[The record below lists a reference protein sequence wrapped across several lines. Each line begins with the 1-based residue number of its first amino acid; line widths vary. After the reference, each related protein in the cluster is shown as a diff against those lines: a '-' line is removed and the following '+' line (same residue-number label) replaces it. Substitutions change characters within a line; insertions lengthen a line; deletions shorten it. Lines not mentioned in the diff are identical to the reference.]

1 MWIVRLALRRPYTFV
16 VMALLIAIL
25 GGLSIAT
32 MPVDIF
38 PYIDIPIVSVV
49 WQYNGLSPEEME
61 SRIVTNFERSLT
73 ANVVGIEHIES
84 QSHQS
89 IAVVR
94 VFFHPTVQVDL
105 ALSQIV
111 TQCQV
116 QVRNMPPGTYPPQV
130 LKYDAASVPIL
141 QLGLSSQT
149 LKEQE
154 IFDLGNNFIRTPLA
168 TVQGANVSYPF
179 GGKQRQIMVDLNL
192 DELYAKRL
200 SPIDVSNSLNLQNL
214 IVPAGTAKFAGTEY
228 PVRMNSSLPSIE
240 EFNNLPI
247 KTVNGATI
255 YMKDVATV
263 HDGFVPQTNIVRT
276 NGARGVL
283 LTVTRNGRA
292 STLAVVNAVKDTLPR
307 VMTTVTQDLKLA
319 VFGDQSLFVRAA
331 IGGVLRETLIA
342 ALLTGLVI
350 LLFLGSWRST
360 LIVCLSIPLSILT
373 SICILSLLGQT
384 INVMTLGGLALAVGI
399 LVDDATVEIENT
411 HRNLAMRKPLV
422 RAVLDGASQI
432 AVPTFVSTL
441 SICIVFVPVLLLTGT
456 AQYLFTPLAMAVVFA
471 MMASYLLSRTLVPT
485 MVHHLLRSEVAVYQA
500 GGHGGRGI
508 LWTLHRGVNGVFERL
523 RYRYMG
529 LLHLSLERR
538 APVLIGFMVVSLG
551 SLLLVSMIGRDFFP
565 DVDAGTLRLHVRA
578 PAGTRIE
585 ETELR
590 FADVEQEIRDI
601 IPAGELETILDN
613 IGIPNA
619 WGSLAQ
625 GDVPNIAATDGE
637 ILISLNRERHGPVR
651 EHEVRLRQRL
661 REKFPDMVFFFEPA
675 NITNQILNFGLPA
688 PIDLQVVGANAVA
701 NYGIAQRLREEVA
714 AIPGAADVH
723 IHQVYEQPQLNLT
736 VDRVK
741 AGQMG
746 LTQRDVT
753 SSMLISLSGN
763 NQVAPSFWLNPANG
777 ISYNVGVQTSQY
789 RLDSLDQLLRTPV
802 TAASSSVSETTAG
815 SLAGA
820 SGTGNASVGSS
831 PSGASQAYG
840 NPGAMTN
847 GSAQLLSNLVDVR
860 RSYGPVIIN
869 HYNVAPVF
877 DVYSNVDRRDLGS
890 VGAEVE
896 KILQRQRA
904 NLPRGTTL
912 TLRGEYE
919 TMRTSFFRL
928 GLGILFAV
936 VLVYLLMAVNFQ
948 SWLDPFI
955 ILTALPGAM
964 AGILWM
970 LFVTRT
976 TLSVPSLVGSIMSI
990 GVATANSI
998 LLVTFANDERAS
1010 IPHAREAM
1018 LAAGYARLR
1027 PVLMTAAAMI
1037 LGMLPMAL
1045 ALGEGGE
1052 QNAPLGRAV
1061 IGGLLGATVTTLF
1074 IVPIIYSYLREKPPA
1089 NQERRLE
1096 AEEAAEVEEELSR
1109 LVPELASAGSSGGP
1123 RR

>member
-508 LWTLHRGVNGVFERL
+508 LWTLHRGVNGLFERL

-701 NYGIAQRLREEVA
+701 NYGIAQRLRQEVA

-802 TAASSSVSETTAG
+802 TAASNSVSETTAG

-840 NPGAMTN
+840 NPGAMTS

-896 KILQRQRA
+896 KILQKERT

-1018 LAAGYARLR
+1018 LSAGYARLR

-1109 LVPELASAGSSGGP
+1109 LVPELVSAGSSGGP

>member
-16 VMALLIAIL
+16 VMAVLIAIL
-25 GGLSIAT
+25 GGTAIAT

-38 PYIDIPIVSVV
+38 PYIDLPVVSIV

-61 SRIVTNFERSLT
+61 SRIVTNFERGLT

-89 IAVVR
+89 VSVVR
-94 VFFHPTVQVDL
+94 VYFHPNVQVDL
-105 ALSQIV
+105 AISQIV

-116 QVRNMPPGTYPPQV
+116 QVRNMPPGTFPPQV

-141 QLGLSSQT
+141 QLGLSSST

-168 TVQGANVSYPF
+168 TVQGATVSYPF
-179 GGKQRQIMVDLNL
+179 GGKQRQIMVDLDL

-200 SPIDVSNSLNLQNL
+200 SPIDVSNALNLQNL
-214 IVPAGTAKFAGTEY
+214 IVPAGTTKFAGTEY
-228 PVRMNSSLPSIE
+228 PVRLNSSLPTVAA
-240 EFNNLPI
+240 FNDLPI
-247 KTVNGATI
+247 KAVNGATI

-276 NGARGVL
+276 NGSRGVL

-292 STLAVVNAVKDTLPR
+292 STLAIVNAVKAALPR
-307 VMTTVTQDLKLA
+307 VMTTVTEDVKLS
-319 VFGDQSLFVRAA
+319 VFGDQSLFVRSA
-331 IGGVLRETLIA
+331 IGGVVRETLIA
-342 ALLTGLVI
+342 AALTGGVI

-360 LIVCLSIPLSILT
+360 LIVCISIPLSILT
-373 SICILSLLGQT
+373 SISLLSLLGQT

-411 HRNLAMRKPLV
+411 HRNLGMGKPLV

-485 MVHHLLRSEVAVYQA
+485 MVHHLLRSEVEVYRA
-500 GGHGGRGI
+500 GGHGGQGVI
-508 LWTLHRGVNGVFERL
+508 WTLHRGMNALFERL
-523 RYRYMG
+523 RDRYLG
-529 LLHLSLERR
+529 LLTVALEHRGV
-538 APVLIGFMVVSLG
+538 VLLGFLAFSLG
-551 SLLLVSMIGRDFFP
+551 SLMLAGLVGRDFFP
-565 DVDAGTLRLHVRA
+565 DVDAGTLRLHARM

-585 ETELR
+585 QTELR
-590 FADVEQEIRDI
+590 FADIEQEIRRTL
-601 IPAGELETILDN
+601 PAHEIDTILDN

-619 WGSLAQ
+619 WSSLAQ

-637 ILISLNRERHGPVR
+637 ILISLARERHGPVR
-651 EHEVRLRQRL
+651 DYEVLLRKRLNQV
-661 REKFPDMVFFFEPA
+661 FPDMVFFFEPS

-688 PIDLQVVGANAVA
+688 PIDLQVVGTNAAA
-701 NYGIAQRLREEVA
+701 NYKVAQRIRDRVGR
-714 AIPGAADVH
+714 IPGAADVH
-723 IHQVYEQPQLNLT
+723 IHQVFEQPQLNLN

-741 AGQMG
+741 AGQLG

-777 ISYNVGVQTSQY
+777 VSYNVGVQTSQY
-789 RLDSLDQLLRTPV
+789 RIDSLDDLLRTPV
-802 TAASSSVSETTAG
+802 TAPSNSVFETTAAPLSG
-815 SLAGA
+815 TAGA
-820 SGTGNASVGSS
+820 GNASVGAS

-840 NPGAMTN
+840 NPGAVTT
-847 GSAQLLSNLVDVR
+847 GAAQLLSNLVDVK
-860 RSYGPVIIN
+860 RSYGPVVIN

-890 VGAEVE
+890 VGRAVE
-896 KILQRQRA
+896 TIVQEEQTS
-904 NLPRGTTL
+904 LPRGTTL

-919 TMRTSFFRL
+919 TMKSSFFRL
-928 GLGILFAV
+928 GLGIVFAV

-976 TLSVPSLVGSIMSI
+976 TLSVPSLMGSIMSI

-998 LLVTFANDERAS
+998 LLVTFANDERVL
-1010 IPHAREAM
+1010 IPSAREAM
-1018 LAAGYARLR
+1018 LSAGFARLR
-1027 PVLMTAAAMI
+1027 PVLMTAAAML

-1045 ALGEGGE
+1045 SLGEGAE

-1074 IVPIIYSYLREKPPA
+1074 IVPIIYSYLRTSPPA
-1089 NQERRLE
+1089 NPERQL
-1096 AEEAAEVEEELSR
+1096 EEEEEESR
-1109 LVPELASAGSSGGP
+1109 RSGGLIEEFAAP
-1123 RR
+1123 

>member
-38 PYIDIPIVSVV
+38 PYIDLPVVSIV
-49 WQYNGLSPEEME
+49 WQYGGLSPEEME

-94 VFFHPTVQVDL
+94 VFFHPSVQVDL

-116 QVRNMPPGTYPPQV
+116 QVRNMPPGTFPPQV

-168 TVQGANVSYPF
+168 TVQGATVSYPF
-179 GGKQRQIMVDLNL
+179 GGKNRQIMVDLNL

-200 SPIDVSNSLNLQNL
+200 SPIDVSNALNLQNL

-228 PVRMNSSLPSIE
+228 PVRLNSSLPTIG
-240 EFNNLPI
+240 EFNTLPI

-292 STLAVVNAVKDTLPR
+292 STLSVVNAVKETLPA
-307 VMTTVTQDLKLA
+307 VMTTVTQDLKLS
-319 VFGDQSLFVRAA
+319 VFGDQSLFVRSA
-331 IGGVLRETLIA
+331 IGGVVRETLIA

-360 LIVCLSIPLSILT
+360 LIVCISIPLSILT
-373 SICILSLLGQT
+373 SLSILSLLGQT

-411 HRNLAMRKPLV
+411 HRNLAMGKSLV
-422 RAVLDGASQI
+422 HAVLDGASQI

-485 MVHHLLRSEVAVYQA
+485 MVHHLLRSEVAVYHA
-500 GGHGGRGI
+500 GGHGGRGL
-508 LWTLHRGVNGVFERL
+508 LWTVHRGVNRLFEQL

-529 LLHLSLERR
+529 MLNLALARR
-538 APVLIGFMVVSLG
+538 APVLAGFMVVSLA
-551 SLLLVSMIGRDFFP
+551 SLLLVFLVGRDLFP
-565 DVDAGTLRLHVRA
+565 DVDAGTLRLHART
-578 PAGTRIE
+578 PPGTRIE
-585 ETELR
+585 ETEVR
-590 FADVEQEIRDI
+590 FADVEQEIRDTL
-601 IPAGELETILDN
+601 PPGEIDTILDN

-619 WGSLAQ
+619 WSSLAQ

-637 ILISLNRERHGPVR
+637 FLISLNRERHGPVR
-651 EHEVRLRQRL
+651 EREVQLRKRLNT
-661 REKFPDMVFFFEPA
+661 KFPDMVFFFEPA

-688 PIDLQVVGANAVA
+688 PIDVQVVGANANA
-701 NYGIAQRLREEVA
+701 NYAVAQRIRQQVA

-723 IHQVYEQPQLNLT
+723 VHQVYEQPQLNVD

-777 ISYNVGVQTSQY
+777 ITYNVGVQTSQY

-802 TAASSSVSETTAG
+802 TAASSAVSETTSG

-820 SGTGNASVGSS
+820 SGIGAASVGSS
-831 PSGASQAYG
+831 PSGASLAYG
-840 NPGAMTN
+840 NPGAMT
-847 GSAQLLSNLVDVR
+847 GGAQLLSNLVDVR

-877 DVYSNVDRRDLGS
+877 DIYSNVDRTDLGS
-890 VGAEVE
+890 VGAAVE
-896 KILQRQRA
+896 KIVEKERA

-919 TMRTSFFRL
+919 TMRTSFVRL
-928 GLGILFAV
+928 GVGILFAI

-948 SWLDPFI
+948 SWLDAFI

-970 LFVTRT
+970 LFVTGT

-998 LLVTFANDERAS
+998 LLVTFANDERAA
-1010 IPHAREAM
+1010 IPGARDAM
-1018 LAAGYARLR
+1018 LSAGFARIR

-1074 IVPIIYSYLREKPPA
+1074 VVPIIYSYLRHQPPA
-1089 NQERRLE
+1089 NPERLLQE
-1096 AEEAAEVEEELSR
+1096 EEAQADMDEAFEPALQS
-1109 LVPELASAGSSGGP
+1109 
-1123 RR
+1123 

>member
-16 VMALLIAIL
+16 VMALLIAIV

-38 PYIDIPIVSVV
+38 PYIDIPVVSVV
-49 WQYNGLSPEEME
+49 WQYNGLTPEEME
-61 SRIVTNFERSLT
+61 SRIVTNFERALT

-89 IAVVR
+89 VAAIR

-105 ALSQIV
+105 AIAQIV

-116 QVRNMPPGTYPPQV
+116 QVRNMPPGTFPPQV

-168 TVQGANVSYPF
+168 TVQGATVSYPF
-179 GGKQRQIMVDLNL
+179 GGKNRQIMVDLNL

-214 IVPAGTAKFAGTEY
+214 IVPAGTAKFGGTEY
-228 PVRMNSSLPSIE
+228 PVRLNSSLPSID

-247 KTVNGATI
+247 KAVNGATI

-292 STLAVVNAVKDTLPR
+292 STLAIVNAVKNELPKI
-307 VMTTVTQDLKLA
+307 MASVTPELKLA
-319 VFGDQSLFVRAA
+319 AFGDQSLFVRSA
-331 IGGVLRETLIA
+331 IGGVVRETLIA
-342 ALLTGLVI
+342 ALLTGTVI

-360 LIVCLSIPLSILT
+360 LIVCISIPLSILT
-373 SICILSLLGQT
+373 SLSILNLLGQT

-471 MMASYLLSRTLVPT
+471 MIASYLLSRTLIPT
-485 MVHHLLRSEVAVYQA
+485 MVHHLLRSEVAVYHA
-500 GGHGGRGI
+500 GGHGGQGV
-508 LWTLHRGVNGVFERL
+508 LWSLHRGVNRRFERL

-529 LLHLSLERR
+529 LLNLSLRQR

-551 SLLLVSMIGRDFFP
+551 SLLLVPMVGRDFFP
-565 DVDAGTLRLHVRA
+565 DVDAGTLRLHART
-578 PAGTRIE
+578 PPGTRIE

-590 FADVEQEIRDI
+590 FADVEQEIRDTL
-601 IPAGELETILDN
+601 PADEIDTILDN

-637 ILISLNRERHGPVR
+637 ILISLNRDRHGPT
-651 EHEVRLRQRL
+651 HEYEAQLRKRLT
-661 REKFPDMVFFFEPA
+661 EKFPDMVFFFEPA

-688 PIDLQVVGANAVA
+688 PIDLQVVGTNAAA
-701 NYGIAQRLREEVA
+701 NYQIAQRLRQQIA

-723 IHQVYEQPQLNLT
+723 VHQVYEQPQLNLN

-777 ISYNVGVQTSQY
+777 ISYSVGVQTSQY
-789 RLDSLDQLLRTPV
+789 RIDSLDRLLRTPV
-802 TAASSSVSETTAG
+802 TAATNSVSETTAG

-820 SGTGNASVGSS
+820 AGAGNASVGSP
-831 PSGASQAYG
+831 PSGTSQAYG
-840 NPGAMTN
+840 NPGAMTG

-877 DVYSNVDRRDLGS
+877 DVYANVDRRDLGS
-890 VGAEVE
+890 VGADVE
-896 KILQRQRA
+896 KIVQQERS
-904 NLPRGTTL
+904 NLPRGSTL
-912 TLRGEYE
+912 TLRGEYD

-928 GLGILFAV
+928 GLGIVFAV
-936 VLVYLLMAVNFQ
+936 ILVYLLMAVNFQ

-964 AGILWM
+964 AGILWT
-970 LFVTRT
+970 LFVTGT
-976 TLSVPSLVGSIMSI
+976 TLSVPSLVGAIMSI

-998 LLVTFANDERAS
+998 LLVTFANDERVV
-1010 IPHAREAM
+1010 IPRAREAM
-1018 LAAGYARLR
+1018 LSAGYARIR

-1061 IGGLLGATVTTLF
+1061 IGGLLGATATTLF
-1074 IVPIIYSYLREKPPA
+1074 VVPIIYSYVREKPPA
-1089 NQERRLE
+1089 NQERRLQQEE
-1096 AEEAAEVEEELSR
+1096 AEE
-1109 LVPELASAGSSGGP
+1109 LVAV
-1123 RR
+1123 R

>member
-25 GGLSIAT
+25 GTAALT
-32 MPVDIF
+32 TLPVDIF
-38 PYIDIPIVSVV
+38 PYIDIPVVSIV
-49 WQYNGLSPEEME
+49 WQYGGLTPEEME
-61 SRIVTNFERSLT
+61 NRIVTNFERALT
-73 ANVVGIEHIES
+73 SNVVGIEHIES

-89 IAVVR
+89 IGVVR
-94 VFFHPTVQVDL
+94 VYFQPDVQVDL

-116 QVRNMPPGTYPPQV
+116 QVRNMPPGTFPPQV

-141 QLGLSSQT
+141 QLGLSSKT
-149 LKEQE
+149 LEEQE
-154 IFDLGNNFIRTPLA
+154 VFDLGNNFIRTPLA
-168 TVQGANVSYPF
+168 TVQGASVSYPF
-179 GGKQRQIMVDLNL
+179 GGKNRQIMVDLNL
-192 DELYAKRL
+192 AELYAKQL
-200 SPIDVSNSLNLQNL
+200 SPIDVSNALNLQNL
-214 IVPAGTAKFAGTEY
+214 ILPAGTSKFAGTEY
-228 PVRMNSSLPSIE
+228 PVRLNSSPTVISD
-240 EFNNLPI
+240 FNNLPI

-263 HDGFVPQTNIVRT
+263 HDGFVPQGNIVRT
-276 NGARGVL
+276 NGSRGVL

-292 STLAVVNAVKDTLPR
+292 STLAIVNAVKDALPR
-307 VMTTVTQDLKLA
+307 IMETVTQDLKLS
-319 VFGDQSLFVRAA
+319 VFGDQSLFVRSA
-331 IGGVLRETLIA
+331 IRGVVRETLIA
-342 ALLTGLVI
+342 GFLTGGVI

-360 LIVCLSIPLSILT
+360 FIVCVSIPLSIMA

-411 HRNLAMRKPLV
+411 HRNLRMGKPLV
-422 RAVLDGASQI
+422 RAVLDGAAQI

-456 AQYLFTPLAMAVVFA
+456 ARYLFTPLAMAVVFA
-471 MMASYLLSRTLVPT
+471 MLASYLLSRTLVPT
-485 MVHHLLRSEVAVYQA
+485 MVHHMLRGEVAVHQ
-500 GGHGGRGI
+500 GKEHGGKGI
-508 LWTLHRGVNGVFERL
+508 LAGVHRGMNDLFERL

-529 LLHLSLERR
+529 LLDLSLRHR
-538 APVLIGFMVVSLG
+538 APVLIGFLAVALG
-551 SLLLVSMIGRDFFP
+551 SLCLVRMVGKDFFP
-565 DVDAGTLRLHVRA
+565 DVDAGTLRLHART

-585 ETELR
+585 HTDLLV
-590 FADVEQEIRDI
+590 ADVDQEIRNTL
-601 IPAGELETILDN
+601 PPGEIDRILDN
-613 IGIPNA
+613 IGIPNS

-651 EHEVRLRQRL
+651 DHEVQLRKRLN
-661 REKFPDMVFFFEPA
+661 EKFPDMVFFFEPA
-675 NITNQILNFGLPA
+675 NITNQILSFGLPA
-688 PIDLQVVGANAVA
+688 PIDLQVVGRDAAN
-701 NYGIAQRLREEVA
+701 NYKVAQRIRDRIA
-714 AIPGAADVH
+714 RIPGAADVH
-723 IHQVYEQPQLNLT
+723 IHQVVQQPQLNLN

-777 ISYNVGVQTSQY
+777 VSYSVGVQTSQY
-789 RLDSLDQLLRTPV
+789 RLDSLDALLRTPV
-802 TAASSSVSETTAG
+802 TAATTVVTSTTPG

-820 SGTGNASVGSS
+820 AQAGNAAVGSS

-840 NPGAMTN
+840 NPGALTS
-847 GSAQLLSNLVDVR
+847 GTAQLLSNLVDVT

-890 VGAEVE
+890 VGKGVE
-896 KILQRQRA
+896 QIMRDEQS

-912 TLRGEYE
+912 ALRGEYE
-919 TMRTSFFRL
+919 TMQSSFFRL
-928 GLGILFAV
+928 GLGMVFAV

-976 TLSVPSLVGSIMSI
+976 TFSVPSLMGSIMSI

-998 LLVTFANDERAS
+998 LLVTFANDERATV
-1010 IPHAREAM
+1010 PLAHEAM

-1027 PVLMTAAAMI
+1027 PVLMTASAMI

-1045 ALGEGGE
+1045 SLGEGGE

-1061 IGGLLGATVTTLF
+1061 VGGLLGATITTLF
-1074 IVPIIYSYLREKPPA
+1074 IVPIIYSYLRIKPPA
-1089 NQERRLE
+1089 SLERRLE
-1096 AEEAAEVEEELSR
+1096 AEEAQEEQDAALVAE
-1109 LVPELASAGSSGGP
+1109 LVT
-1123 RR
+1123 

>member
-25 GGLSIAT
+25 GGTSIAT

-38 PYIDIPIVSVV
+38 PYIDLPVVSIV

-61 SRIVTNFERSLT
+61 SRIVTNFERALT

-89 IAVVR
+89 VSVVR
-94 VFFHPTVQVDL
+94 VYFHPNVEVDL

-116 QVRNMPPGTYPPQV
+116 SVRNMPPGTFPPQV

-141 QLGLSSQT
+141 QLGLSSTT
-149 LKEQE
+149 LTEQE

-168 TVQGANVSYPF
+168 TVQGATVSYPF
-179 GGKQRQIMVDLNL
+179 GGKNRQIMVDLDLN
-192 DELYAKRL
+192 ELYAKRL
-200 SPIDVSNSLNLQNL
+200 SPIDVSNALNLQNL

-228 PVRMNSSLPSIE
+228 PVRLNSSLAIVND
-240 EFNNLPI
+240 FNMLPI
-247 KTVNGATI
+247 KTVNGATV

-276 NGARGVL
+276 NGSRGVL

-292 STLAVVNAVKDTLPR
+292 STLAIVNAVKEALPR
-307 VMTTVTQDLKLA
+307 IMGTMTQDLKLS
-319 VFGDQSLFVRAA
+319 VFGDQSLFVRSA
-331 IGGVLRETLIA
+331 IGGVVRETLIA
-342 ALLTGLVI
+342 AALTGAVI

-360 LIVCLSIPLSILT
+360 LIVCVSIPLSILT
-373 SICILSLLGQT
+373 SIFILGMLGQT

-411 HRNLAMRKPLV
+411 HRNLAMGKPLV

-485 MVHHLLRSEVAVYQA
+485 MVHHMLRSEVAVYHA
-500 GGHGGRGI
+500 GGHGGQGV
-508 LWTLHRGVNGVFERL
+508 LWSLHRGMNGLFERL
-523 RYRYMG
+523 RYRYLG
-529 LLHLSLERR
+529 LLDLSLQQR
-538 APVLIGFMVVSLG
+538 APVLIGFLIVSLG
-551 SLLLVSMIGRDFFP
+551 SLLLMRMVGRDFFP
-565 DVDAGTLRLHVRA
+565 DVDAGTMRLHARM
-578 PAGTRIE
+578 PPGTRIE
-585 ETELR
+585 QTEIR
-590 FADVEQEIRDI
+590 FADVEQEIRRTL
-601 IPAGELETILDN
+601 PAGEIDTILDN

-619 WGSLAQ
+619 WSSLAQ
-625 GDVPNIAATDGE
+625 GDVPNVAATDGE
-637 ILISLNRERHGPVR
+637 IMISLNRERHGPVSDY
-651 EHEVRLRQRL
+651 EVRLRKRL
-661 REKFPDMVFFFEPA
+661 SEKFPEMVFFFEPA

-688 PIDLQVVGANAVA
+688 PIDLQVVGSNAA
-701 NYGIAQRLREEVA
+701 GNYKIAQQLRDRIA
-714 AIPGAADVH
+714 RIPGAVDVH
-723 IHQVYEQPQLNLT
+723 IHQVFEQPQLNLN

-741 AGQMG
+741 AGQLG

-763 NQVAPSFWLNPANG
+763 NQVAPSFWLNTRTG
-777 ISYNVGVQTSQY
+777 VSYNVGVQTSQY
-789 RLDSLDQLLRTPV
+789 RIDSLDDLLRTPV
-802 TAASSSVSETTAG
+802 TAATNAVSETTPG
-815 SLAGA
+815 SLAGTSA
-820 SGTGNASVGSS
+820 AGNASVGSS

-840 NPGAMTN
+840 NPGAMAS
-847 GSAQLLSNLVDVR
+847 GAAQLLSNLVDVK
-860 RSYGPVIIN
+860 RSYGPVVVN

-877 DVYSNVDRRDLGS
+877 DVYANVDRRDLGS
-890 VGAEVE
+890 VGVEVE
-896 KILQRQRA
+896 RIMKDEQSR
-904 NLPRGTTL
+904 LPRGTTL
-912 TLRGEYE
+912 ALRGEYE
-919 TMRTSFFRL
+919 TMQSSFFRL
-928 GLGILFAV
+928 GLGIVFAV

-964 AGILWM
+964 AGILWT

-976 TLSVPSLVGSIMSI
+976 TLSVPSLMGAIMSI

-998 LLVTFANDERAS
+998 LLVTFANDERAAV
-1010 IPHAREAM
+1010 PVARDAM
-1018 LAAGYARLR
+1018 LSAGYARLR
-1027 PVLMTAAAMI
+1027 PVLMTAAAMV

-1045 ALGEGGE
+1045 GLGEGGE

-1074 IVPIIYSYLREKPPA
+1074 VVPIIYSYLRTQPPA

-1096 AEEAAEVEEELSR
+1096 EEEKEAAAA
-1109 LVPELASAGSSGGP
+1109 VPVPSLG
-1123 RR
+1123 